1 MSLSCTVA
9 TTRDDESLRPRV
21 IPVLHNTLGLR
32 AKPVLLIF
40 SHRQALRHRI
50 KSKSSVSLHEH
61 FRLSLTLERT
71 IPGSG
76 TTNDMHVFSEQG
88 KVYQPT

>member
-40 SHRQALRHRI
+40 SPSGPQTQDQVEI
-50 KSKSSVSLHEH
+50 
-61 FRLSLTLERT
+61 LSITA
-71 IPGSG
+71 
-76 TTNDMHVFSEQG
+76 
-88 KVYQPT
+88 